1 MKRRILAAAL
11 AAVGCGI
18 MSSASMAGTYEGTVV
33 LNQDL
38 NNYSSG
44 VGGEFQ
50 ANVTYAAGAAYTV
63 VTAGPGVQI
72 GGPSTPLEAIFQTFC
87 IQEGVNDVD
96 FSPGSTYYASIT
108 PAPGNGAPSSVTS
121 VAKVLY
127 AEFYN
132 GSLKNNGYNYTEGS
146 SRTLSAGELQAAI
159 WTAEG
164 DQSSIANA
172 ASDAGISGN
181 MAAQNQAQV
190 WLTEAQNYVASGFT
204 ATSDLQGASATG
216 YNLVEV
222 LGLYNTQAEAAN
234 ASSSGIDQNQ
244 LVEAVD
250 PAPVPLPVTANAMMV
265 MLGAVGLFGLI
276 RKART
281 LA

>member
-1 MKRRILAAAL
+1 MKRGILAAAL

-18 MSSASMAGTYEGTVV
+18 VSSASMAGVYEGTVV

-50 ANVTYAAGAAYTV
+50 ANVVYAAGAPYTV
-63 VTAGPGVQI
+63 ATAGPNVQI
-72 GGPSTPLEAIFQTFC
+72 GGPSTSAEAIFQTFC

-96 FSPGSTYYASIT
+96 FCPGSTYYASIT

-121 VAKVLY
+121 VTKVLY

-132 GSLKNNGYNYTEGS
+132 GSLKNNGYDYTEGS
-146 SRTLSAGELQAAI
+146 GRTLSAGELQAAI

-164 DQSSIANA
+164 DQTSIANA

-181 MAAQNQAQV
+181 SAAQTQAQD
-190 WLTEAQNYVASGFT
+190 WLTDAQNYVASGFT
-204 ATSDLQGASATG
+204 ATADLEGASATG

-234 ASSSGIDQNQ
+234 PSSAGIDQNQ
-244 LVEAVD
+244 LVEVC
-250 PAPVPLPVTANAMMV
+250 APVPLPVTANATIV
-265 MLGAVGLFGLI
+265 LLGAVGLFGLI
-276 RKART
+276 RRRRMT
-281 LA
+281 T